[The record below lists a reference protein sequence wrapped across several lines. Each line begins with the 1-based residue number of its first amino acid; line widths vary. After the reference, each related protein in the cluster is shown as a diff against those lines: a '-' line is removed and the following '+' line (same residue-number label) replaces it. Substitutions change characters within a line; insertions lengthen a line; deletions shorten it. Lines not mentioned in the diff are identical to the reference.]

1 MVQLSDGLKF
11 IQFARRNDVDTENAI
26 KYLSGE
32 GYLPHILAQDPSE
45 KLLKKLGVFLQE
57 FSRRLGLF
65 AVHNNLCDVEI
76 PSIPEFVDIFSRVL
90 FWLDVCQK
98 NLKRMKVYIYNA
110 GKLLNESV
118 RELNIYLKRILTQ
131 LANLFNSTIW
141 LGWNSLETRA

>member
-1 MVQLSDGLKF
+1 MASNVYSLQDETMLMLK
-11 IQFARRNDVDTENAI
+11 NVI

-32 GYLPHILAQDPSE
+32 GYLPHILVQDPSE

-57 FSRRLGLF
+57 FSRCLGLF

-76 PSIPEFVDIFSRVL
+76 PSIPEFVDIFSRLL
-90 FWLDVCQK
+90 FWLDVCPK
-98 NLKRMKVYIYNA
+98 NWKIMKVYIYNT

-118 RELNIYLKRILTQ
+118 RELNIYLKHILAQ
-131 LANLFNSTIW
+131 LANLFNSKIW

>member
-1 MVQLSDGLKF
+1 MFTLK
-11 IQFARRNDVDTENAI
+11 NVI

-32 GYLPHILAQDPSE
+32 GYLPHILAQDLSE

-90 FWLDVCQK
+90 FWLDVCPK
-98 NLKRMKVYIYNA
+98 NWKIMKVYIYNA
-110 GKLLNESV
+110 GKLLNKSV
-118 RELNIYLKRILTQ
+118 RELNIYLKRIITQ
-131 LANLFNSTIW
+131 LANLFNSKIW
-141 LGWNSLETRA
+141 LGWNSLKTRA